1 MEETCLIIK
10 KEIFIL
16 PTIIFI
22 LSVILHNRYIYN
34 ETKNVI
40 LKTNIFKGVNENILV
55 VIHSL
60 LLALIVYIILLFIN
74 DIKSLLESTEGEME
88 EEIGEEIGEEMEG

>member
-1 MEETCLIIK
+1 MDENCLIIK

-22 LSVILHNRYIYN
+22 LSVIIHNRYIYN
-34 ETKNVI
+34 EMKNVI
-40 LKTNIFKGVNENILV
+40 LKTNIFKGVNDNVLV

-74 DIKSLLESTEGEME
+74 DVKLLLENTEGEMDE
-88 EEIGEEIGEEMEG
+88 VMEC

>member
-1 MEETCLIIK
+1 MEENCLIIK

-22 LSVILHNRYIYN
+22 LSVIIHNRYIYN
-34 ETKNVI
+34 EMKNVI
-40 LKTNIFKGVNENILV
+40 LKTNIFKSVNDNVLV

-74 DIKSLLESTEGEME
+74 DVKLLLENT
-88 EEIGEEIGEEMEG
+88 

>member
-1 MEETCLIIK
+1 MDENCLIIK

-22 LSVILHNRYIYN
+22 LSVIIHNRYIYN
-34 ETKNVI
+34 EMKNVI
-40 LKTNIFKGVNENILV
+40 LKTNIFKGVNDNVLV

-74 DIKSLLESTEGEME
+74 NIKSLLENTEGEMDE
-88 EEIGEEIGEEMEG
+88 VMEG

>member
-1 MEETCLIIK
+1 MEENCLIIK

-22 LSVILHNRYIYN
+22 LSVIIHNRYIYN
-34 ETKNVI
+34 EMKNVI
-40 LKTNIFKGVNENILV
+40 LKTNIFKSVNDNVLV

-74 DIKSLLESTEGEME
+74 DVKLLLENTDGEMDE
-88 EEIGEEIGEEMEG
+88 VMEG

>member
-1 MEETCLIIK
+1 MEENCLIIK

-22 LSVILHNRYIYN
+22 LSVIIHNRYIYN
-34 ETKNVI
+34 EMKNVI
-40 LKTNIFKGVNENILV
+40 LKTNIFKSVNDNVLV

-74 DIKSLLESTEGEME
+74 DVKLLLENTEGEMD
-88 EEIGEEIGEEMEG
+88 

>member
-1 MEETCLIIK
+1 MEENCLIIK

-16 PTIIFI
+16 QTIIFI
-22 LSVILHNRYIYN
+22 LSVIIHNRYIYN
-34 ETKNVI
+34 EMKNVI
-40 LKTNIFKGVNENILV
+40 LKTNIFKSVNDNVLV

-74 DIKSLLESTEGEME
+74 DVKLLLENTEGEMDE
-88 EEIGEEIGEEMEG
+88 VMEG

>member
-1 MEETCLIIK
+1 MEENCLIIK

-22 LSVILHNRYIYN
+22 LSVIIHNRYIYN
-34 ETKNVI
+34 EMKNVI
-40 LKTNIFKGVNENILV
+40 LKTNIFKSVNDNVLV

-74 DIKSLLESTEGEME
+74 C
-88 EEIGEEIGEEMEG
+88 

>member
-1 MEETCLIIK
+1 MEENCLIIK

-22 LSVILHNRYIYN
+22 LSVIIHNRYIYN
-34 ETKNVI
+34 EMKNVI
-40 LKTNIFKGVNENILV
+40 LKTNIFKSVNDNVLV

-74 DIKSLLESTEGEME
+74 NIKSLLENTEGEMDE
-88 EEIGEEIGEEMEG
+88 VMEG

>member
-1 MEETCLIIK
+1 MDENCLIIK

-22 LSVILHNRYIYN
+22 LSVIIHNRYIYN
-34 ETKNVI
+34 EMKNVI
-40 LKTNIFKGVNENILV
+40 LKTNIFKGVNDNVLV

-74 DIKSLLESTEGEME
+74 DVKLLLENTEGEMDE
-88 EEIGEEIGEEMEG
+88 VMEG

>member
-1 MEETCLIIK
+1 MEENCLIIK

-22 LSVILHNRYIYN
+22 LSVIIHNRYIYN
-34 ETKNVI
+34 EMKNVI
-40 LKTNIFKGVNENILV
+40 LKTNIFKGVNDNVLV

-74 DIKSLLESTEGEME
+74 DVKLLLENTEGEMDE
-88 EEIGEEIGEEMEG
+88 VMEG

>member
-1 MEETCLIIK
+1 MEENCLIIK

-22 LSVILHNRYIYN
+22 LSVIIHNRYIYN
-34 ETKNVI
+34 EMKNVI
-40 LKTNIFKGVNENILV
+40 LKTNIFKSVNDNVLV

-74 DIKSLLESTEGEME
+74 DVKLLLENTEGEMDE
-88 EEIGEEIGEEMEG
+88 VMEG

>member
-1 MEETCLIIK
+1 MDENCLIIK

-22 LSVILHNRYIYN
+22 LSVIIHNRYIYN
-34 ETKNVI
+34 EMKNVI
-40 LKTNIFKGVNENILV
+40 LKTNIFKSVNDNVLV

-74 DIKSLLESTEGEME
+74 DVKLLLENTEGEMDE
-88 EEIGEEIGEEMEG
+88 VMEG